1 MRLFAGCGLFL
12 GFSAYFAVFVWGAVF
27 QPHFQASFLLV
38 LGLMASNLLTKLNV
52 EGRNLFHY
60 FL

>member
-38 LGLMASNLLTKLNV
+38 LGLMASNLLTKFNV
-52 EGRNLFHY
+52 
-60 FL
+60 